1 MNERDVQEMLKN
13 LFETLLDAR
22 DEVEGE
28 DDDITLAEFLRD
40 MVDESQG
47 VVKATGFDEAML
59 LTSNQGLV
67 LRTEDGRE
75 FQISIVQSR

>member
-1 MNERDVQEMLKN
+1 MNEHDVQAMLKN
-13 LFETLLDAR
+13 LIETLLDAR

-28 DDDITLAEFLRD
+28 DDDIALADFLRD

-47 VVKATGFDEAML
+47 VVKATGFDEAAL
-59 LTSNQGLV
+59 LTRNQGLV

>member
-1 MNERDVQEMLKN
+1 MNERDVQAMLKN
-13 LFETLLDAR
+13 LIETLLDAR

-28 DDDITLAEFLRD
+28 DDDITLADFLRD

-59 LTSNQGLV
+59 LTESQGLV
-67 LRTEDGRE
+67 LRTDDGRE